1 MKINRL
7 SGRERGE
14 ENLAKVRSYLA
25 GLKTAS
31 QSLPSEDGHPNITAI
46 AEASGVLRN
55 VFYTNAGVKRLLA
68 EFVGGSG
75 GSTEQTASLAR
86 AERQLEVKDRRIL
99 QLEQQLASVKA
110 EAEELRKRLAAAEQ
124 KLTRYKLI
132 EEEVLKAGRRVI
144 P

>member
-1 MKINRL
+1 MKIDQL

-14 ENLAKVRSYLA
+14 ENLAKVRRYLA
-25 GLKTAS
+25 GLRAIG
-31 QSLPSEDGHPNITAI
+31 QSLPLQDGHPNITAI

-68 EFVGGSG
+68 EFIGGPDEG
-75 GSTEQTASLAR
+75 KKPPTGLAR
-86 AERQLEVKDRRIL
+86 AERQLDIKERRIL

-110 EAEELRKRLAAAEQ
+110 ETAELRKRLAAAEQ
-124 KLTRYKLI
+124 KLARYSVI
-132 EEEVLKAGRRVI
+132 EEEIIKAGKRVI

>member
-14 ENLAKVRSYLA
+14 ENVAKVRSYLA
-25 GLKTAS
+25 GLKVVG
-31 QSLPSEDGHPNITAI
+31 QSLPIEDGRPNITAI

-68 EFVGGSG
+68 EFIGGSG
-75 GSTEQTASLAR
+75 GRTESSASLAH
-86 AERQLEVKDRRIL
+86 AEHQLEVKDRRIL

-110 EAEELRKRLAAAEQ
+110 ESEDLRKQLATAEQ
-124 KLTRYKLI
+124 RLVRYKLI
-132 EEEVLKAGRRVI
+132 EEEVLKAGRRVV

>member
-1 MKINRL
+1 MKVSRL

-14 ENLAKVRSYLA
+14 ENLAQVRRYLSD
-25 GLKTAS
+25 LKTTG
-31 QSLPSEDGHPNITAI
+31 QSLPFEDGRPNITAI

-68 EFVGGSG
+68 EFIGDFGECNQEPTG
-75 GSTEQTASLAR
+75 TAR
-86 AERQLEVKDRRIL
+86 AQRQLDIKERRIL

-110 EAEELRKRLAAAEQ
+110 ETEELRQRLAAAEQ
-124 KLTRYKLI
+124 KLTRYRVI
-132 EEEVLKAGRRVI
+132 EEEVLQTGRRVI

>member
-25 GLKTAS
+25 GLKVAS
-31 QSLPSEDGHPNITAI
+31 QPLPIEDGRPNITAI

-55 VFYTNAGVKRLLA
+55 VFYTNSGVKRLLA
-68 EFVGGSG
+68 EFVGIAGV
-75 GSTEQTASLAR
+75 STEQPLRLAR
-86 AERQLEVKDRRIL
+86 TERQLEIKDRRIL

-110 EAEELRKRLAAAEQ
+110 EAGELRRRLAATEQ
-124 KLTRYKLI
+124 KLGRYKLI
-132 EEEVLKAGRRVI
+132 EEEVLKEGRRVI

>member
-1 MKINRL
+1 VELKRL
-7 SGRERGE
+7 SGRERGQ
-14 ENLAKVRSYLA
+14 ENLAKVRRYLD
-25 GLKTAS
+25 GLKATG
-31 QSLPSEDGHPNITAI
+31 QSLSFEDGRPNISAV

-68 EFVGGSG
+68 EFIGGC
-75 GSTEQTASLAR
+75 GSSEAPASLAR
-86 AERQLEVKDRRIL
+86 ADHQLEIKDRRIL

-110 EAEELRKRLAAAEQ
+110 ETEELRKQLATAEQ
-124 KLTRYKLI
+124 KLGRYKLI

>member
-1 MKINRL
+1 MKSNRL

-25 GLKTAS
+25 GLKAAS
-31 QSLPSEDGHPNITAI
+31 QPLPLEDGRPNITAI

-55 VFYTNAGVKRLLA
+55 VFYTNAGVKRLLG
-68 EFVGGSG
+68 EYIGGSG
-75 GSTEQTASLAR
+75 GNTERPAGLAR
-86 AERQLEVKDRRIL
+86 AERQLEIKDRRIL

-110 EAEELRKRLAAAEQ
+110 ETGDLRKRLVAAEHE
-124 KLTRYKLI
+124 LARYKLI
-132 EEEVLKAGRRVI
+132 EDEVLKAGRRVI

>member
-1 MKINRL
+1 MKIKRL

-25 GLKTAS
+25 ALKAAR
-31 QSLPSEDGHPNITAI
+31 QPLPLENGRPNITAI

-68 EFVGGSG
+68 ELAGGFG
-75 GSTEQTASLAR
+75 GTTEPTAALSH
-86 AERQLEVKDRRIL
+86 AERQLEIKDRRIH
-99 QLEQQLASVKA
+99 QLEQQLASARA
-110 EAEELRKRLAAAEQ
+110 EIEDLRKRLAAAAQ
-124 KLTRYKLI
+124 TLARYKLI

-144 P
+144 L

>member
-1 MKINRL
+1 MKGNRL

-14 ENLAKVRSYLA
+14 ENLAMVRSYLTALKAA
-25 GLKTAS
+25 G
-31 QSLPSEDGHPNITAI
+31 QSLPFEDGRPNITAI

-68 EFVGGSG
+68 KFVGTANGD
-75 GSTEQTASLAR
+75 TEHPVRLAR
-86 AERQLEVKDRRIL
+86 AERQLEIKGRRIL
-99 QLEQQLASVKA
+99 QLEQQLATAKA
-110 EAEELRKRLAAAEQ
+110 EAEELRRQLAAAQ
-124 KLTRYKLI
+124 QTLVRYKLI